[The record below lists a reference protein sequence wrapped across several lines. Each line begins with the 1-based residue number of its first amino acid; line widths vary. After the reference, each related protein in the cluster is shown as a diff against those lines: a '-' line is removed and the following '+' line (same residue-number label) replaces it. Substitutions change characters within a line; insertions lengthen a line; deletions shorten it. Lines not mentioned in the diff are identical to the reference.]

1 MHDASGRPINLL
13 YIAPAEFKLSSPSQ
27 RQVWIDVNAY
37 TFYQLLAVLL
47 PMLLDNKNWQITI
60 LMIALQIFLK
70 SLI

>member
-27 RQVWIDVNAY
+27 RQVLIDVNAY
-37 TFYQLLAVLL
+37 TFYQLAVLL
-47 PMLLDNKNWQITI
+47 PMLLDNKNWQTI

>member
-37 TFYQLLAVLL
+37 TFYQLAVLL
-47 PMLLDNKNWQITI
+47 PMLLDNKNWQTI